1 MRALLIDDERLAR
14 LELRRLLSAH
24 PTVEIVG
31 EARDADEAEAL
42 ITELNPDLIFLD
54 IQMPGRTGFDLL
66 ADLDRPPAVIFTTA
80 YDEFALRA
88 FEVSALDYLLK
99 PVAPERLAAAIEK
112 AIEKVSEKAT
122 AARTTTAASP
132 APSQIFVKDGDHCWF
147 VATESIELLES
158 EGNYTRLYFMQ
169 SGERHRPLVLRS
181 LNYLEE
187 RLDPSVFFR
196 ASRKHIVGLKWIT
209 RIDPSV
215 SGGLELQMKGGQ
227 TVEMSRRQAARFKEV
242 MSL

>member
-1 MRALLIDDERLAR
+1 MRTLLIDDERLAR
-14 LELRRLLSAH
+14 LELRRLLAAH

-31 EARDADEAEAL
+31 EARDADEGEAL
-42 ITELNPDLIFLD
+42 IAELNPDLIFLD

-99 PVAPERLAAAIEK
+99 PVAPERLSAAL
-112 AIEKVSEKAT
+112 EKAT
-122 AARTTTAASP
+122 AARATAAAPISP

-147 VATESIELLES
+147 VATDSIELLES
-158 EGNYTRLYFMQ
+158 EGNYARLFFTQ
-169 SGERHRPLVLRS
+169 AGERHRPLVLRS

-187 RLDPSVFFR
+187 RLDPRLYFR

>member
-14 LELRRLLSAH
+14 LELRRLLAAH

-31 EARDADEAEAL
+31 EARDADEGEAL
-42 ITELNPDLIFLD
+42 IAELNPDLIFLD

-99 PVAPERLAAAIEK
+99 PVAPERLSAAL
-112 AIEKVSEKAT
+112 EKAT
-122 AARTTTAASP
+122 AARATAAAPISP

-147 VATESIELLES
+147 VATDSIELLES
-158 EGNYTRLYFMQ
+158 EGNYARLFFTQ
-169 SGERHRPLVLRS
+169 AGERHRPLVLRS

-187 RLDPSVFFR
+187 RLDPRLYFR

>member
-14 LELRRLLSAH
+14 LELRRLLAAH
-24 PTVEIVG
+24 PTIEIVG
-31 EARDADEAEAL
+31 EARDADEGEAL

-99 PVAPERLAAAIEK
+99 PVAPERLAAAL
-112 AIEKVSEKAT
+112 EKAT
-122 AARTTTAASP
+122 VARATTSAPPVLP

-147 VATESIELLES
+147 VATDSIELLES
-158 EGNYTRLYFMQ
+158 EGNYTRLYFTH
-169 SGERHRPLVLRS
+169 SGERQRPLVLRS

-187 RLDPSVFFR
+187 RLDPRLYFR